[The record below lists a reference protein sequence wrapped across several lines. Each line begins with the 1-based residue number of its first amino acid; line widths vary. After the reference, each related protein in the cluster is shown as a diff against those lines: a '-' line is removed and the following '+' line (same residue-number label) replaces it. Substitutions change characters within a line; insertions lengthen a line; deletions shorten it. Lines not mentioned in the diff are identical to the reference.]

1 MEKYWI
7 WNSRNQTEQQNFSV
21 LLRSWWFSEIFSCS
35 QRPNLTLLAPS
46 SSRKKLLRDFWF
58 MSLRRP
64 QRVGVVRERNKV
76 FNETFVSCLWEGVWD
91 TQETELEI
99 SAAAAANSSGTELSE
114 KRVVT
119 SQRVKWMGKLKHK
132 QCERKKNFSDLFSCL
147 FYDVF

>member
-7 WNSRNQTEQQNFSV
+7 WNSKSNRAAKLLCATTV
-21 LLRSWWFSEIFSCS
+21 LVVFWDFLMLPETKPHS
-35 QRPNLTLLAPS
+35 LAPS

-58 MSLRRP
+58 MILRRP
-64 QRVGVVRERNKV
+64 QRVGVVRERTKV
-76 FNETFVSCLWEGVWD
+76 FNETFVSCLWEGVWY
-91 TQETELEI
+91 TQEPELEI

-119 SQRVKWMGKLKHK
+119 SQRVKWMGKLKQK
-132 QCERKKNFSDLFSCL
+132 QSERKKNFSDLFSCL